1 MSTLSDEAANEDR
14 SGPAVLLLTKLYA
27 PPVRDQTVPRERLL
41 EALRGGSGCRL
52 SLVVSPAGFGKSTLL
67 AAWREVEATRK
78 PVGWLTLDD
87 GDNDP
92 VVLWSYVIEALRRVC
107 PGIGESAFKAIASS
121 APIVDVALPRLVNEL
136 TEQGD
141 VALILDDF
149 HWLSSGPARDSLA
162 WFVAHVPSTFQLVV
176 ATRTEPA
183 VPLAALRAHGE
194 LLELRADDLRFTSE
208 EADALLND
216 RLELGLASGGCRG
229 SRRAN
234 GGLAGGA
241 LPRVTL
247 ARRSRRQ
254 ARLRAQLRR
263 HEPACGRFPR
273 GRGARGARSRAAGA
287 DAPRFCP

>member
-1 MSTLSDEAANEDR
+1 MSTVSDDAANEDR

-27 PPVRDQTVPRERLL
+27 PAVRDQTVPRERLL
-41 EALRGGSGCRL
+41 EALRRGSGRRL

-78 PVGWLTLDD
+78 PVAWLTLDD

-107 PGIGESAFKAIASS
+107 PGIGESAFKAIVGS
-121 APIVDVALPRLVNEL
+121 APIVDVALPRLVNDL

-149 HWLSSGPARDSLA
+149 HWLSSGPARDSLV

-183 VPLAALRAHGE
+183 VPLAALRA
-194 LLELRADDLRFTSE
+194 RTVNSSSFAWTISV
-208 EADALLND
+208 
-216 RLELGLASGGCRG
+216 S
-229 SRRAN
+229 
-234 GGLAGGA
+234 
-241 LPRVTL
+241 PRK
-247 ARRSRRQ
+247 RPMRS
-254 ARLRAQLRR
+254 
-263 HEPACGRFPR
+263 
-273 GRGARGARSRAAGA
+273 
-287 DAPRFCP
+287 